1 MITVVIGKIIHGV
14 FVLGRSYYSG
24 SGWYNDD
31 GSFYIWSCCNQ
42 SSICSRFYGIFTQ
55 ALLMVTCLFFP
66 DTAKDNKGII
76 MVIRTMKVENSFIS
90 FLRVY

>member
-42 SSICSRFYGIFTQ
+42 SVLMLPYAPDSTVYRQAISQLTEPNMEVVVQHCSTSHLSRN
-55 ALLMVTCLFFP
+55 
-66 DTAKDNKGII
+66 DS
-76 MVIRTMKVENSFIS
+76 NSCS
-90 FLRVY
+90 PKP